1 MRTAAKLKF
10 QVFLPEMIMSSQ
22 IDPQELTKLAL
33 FEGLTTK
40 QLAWLD
46 DHLHCKIFSPNTN
59 IILIEQPG
67 EVVYVILSGTVKI
80 HIEQADGTDVILA
93 ILGRGDTVGEMSMLD
108 SAGRS
113 ASAITLEKTTLL
125 WMDRNTFQESLQVI
139 PTITFNLVR
148 ILSARIRMANEMI
161 QALSTLDVY
170 GRVARQLLAFAD
182 KYGEKL
188 ENGSTLIP
196 IHLTQSEIAGLVG
209 ASRKRVNQVIVA
221 FKQHEYI
228 YVDTSGRI
236 TIQDRDALASFA
248 DRHPTFP
255 APRWEK

>member
-1 MRTAAKLKF
+1 
-10 QVFLPEMIMSSQ
+10 MSNQ
-22 IDPQELTKLAL
+22 IDPQDLAKLAL
-33 FEGLTTK
+33 FEGLTPK
-40 QLAWLD
+40 QLAWLEE
-46 DHLHCKIFSPNTN
+46 HLHCRVFPANTN

-113 ASAITLEKTTLL
+113 ASAITLEKTTLF
-125 WMDRNTFQESLQVI
+125 WMDRATFQECLQVI
-139 PTITFNLVR
+139 PAVTFNLVR
-148 ILSARIRMANEMI
+148 ILSARIRLANEMI

-182 KYGEKL
+182 KYGEKKAD
-188 ENGSTLIP
+188 GSTLIP
-196 IHLTQSEIAGLVG
+196 IHMTQSEIAGLVG

-221 FKQHEYI
+221 FKQHDYI
-228 YVDTSGRI
+228 IVDTTGRI
-236 TIQDRDALASFA
+236 TILDRDALASFA

-255 APRWEK
+255 APHWER